1 MSVCHRGISQ
11 RYFTGGS
18 LLGPSYWSKILISW
32 KDKPELVPLSLAFWG
47 ELEVGQNEKFKTM
60 AQWRC
65 KRWSI
70 PLIIVGK
77 GSCSNYQM
85 THQAVGQETRSH
97 AFISLPHA
105 LFSFFW
111 TIVKAMHVCLC
122 LCVCRCIFLYCL
134 SVCNSMGSFIEYGGR
149 PTRCLA
155 GEYSDELTP
164 AWRGW
169 LFSFRTGC
177 QRRDLQKAPMPHKEI
192 LWIQP

>member
-111 TIVKAMHVCLC
+111 TIVKAMY
-122 LCVCRCIFLYCL
+122 CVSAGAYFSIVFQCIIQWVH
-134 SVCNSMGSFIEYGGR
+134 SSSMV
-149 PTRCLA
+149 A
-155 GEYSDELTP
+155 D
-164 AWRGW
+164 W
-169 LFSFRTGC
+169 LGVWQGNTV
-177 QRRDLQKAPMPHKEI
+177 MN
-192 LWIQP
+192 